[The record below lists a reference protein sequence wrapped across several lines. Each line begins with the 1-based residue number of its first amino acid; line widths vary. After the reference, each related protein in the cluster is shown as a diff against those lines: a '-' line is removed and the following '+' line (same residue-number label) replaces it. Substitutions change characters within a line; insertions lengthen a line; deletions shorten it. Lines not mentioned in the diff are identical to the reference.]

1 MIALD
6 LCQPHYQ
13 DLLIIYLKFT
23 AKTVEI
29 KISNTYE
36 LCNGD
41 INKFVFLLRKGVYLY
56 KYTNSWRRSDET
68 MLPNKKPFYRELNIE
83 DITDEDY
90 THAQKVFEKLKF
102 KNPGNYHDLYVQSN
116 TLLLSD
122 VFENFRSALKYMNLT
137 LSTFLSAPGLAW
149 PACFKKTGVELELL
163 TNFDM
168 LLMVEREIRDGICH
182 TINRH
187 AKANNRYM
195 KNYDKNIILFNLM
208 YLDANSLY
216 GWGMSQ
222 KLPVNGFKWIKKLSK
237 FDEDFIKKL

>member
-1 MIALD
+1 MVKQSHISLLIALD

-23 AKTVEI
+23 AKIVEI

-83 DITDEDY
+83 DITDEVY

-122 VFENFRSALKYMNLT
+122 VFENFKNKCIEIYELD
-137 LSTFLSAPGLAW
+137 
-149 PACFKKTGVELELL
+149 PAYF
-163 TNFDM
+163 F
-168 LLMVEREIRDGICH
+168 IC
-182 TINRH
+182 TWISM
-187 AKANNRYM
+187 AS
-195 KNYDKNIILFNLM
+195 LF
-208 YLDANSLY
+208 
-216 GWGMSQ
+216 
-222 KLPVNGFKWIKKLSK
+222 
-237 FDEDFIKKL
+237 

>member
-1 MIALD
+1 MVKQSHISLLIALD

-23 AKTVEI
+23 AKIVEI

-122 VFENFRSALKYMNLT
+122 VFENFKNKCIEIYELD
-137 LSTFLSAPGLAW
+137 
-149 PACFKKTGVELELL
+149 PAYF
-163 TNFDM
+163 F
-168 LLMVEREIRDGICH
+168 
-182 TINRH
+182 
-187 AKANNRYM
+187 
-195 KNYDKNIILFNLM
+195 
-208 YLDANSLY
+208 YLHLD
-216 GWGMSQ
+216 
-222 KLPVNGFKWIKKLSK
+222 
-237 FDEDFIKKL
+237 

>member
-6 LCQPHYQ
+6 LCQAHYQ

-23 AKTVEI
+23 AKIVEI

-36 LCNGD
+36 FCNGH

-90 THAQKVFEKLKF
+90 IHAQKVFEKLKF

-137 LSTFLSAPGLAW
+137 LSIFLSSP
-149 PACFKKTGVELELL
+149 FYLL
-163 TNFDM
+163 
-168 LLMVEREIRDGICH
+168 
-182 TINRH
+182 
-187 AKANNRYM
+187 
-195 KNYDKNIILFNLM
+195 ILQ
-208 YLDANSLY
+208 
-216 GWGMSQ
+216 G
-222 KLPVNGFKWIKKLSK
+222 
-237 FDEDFIKKL
+237 